1 MANDEPEAPRKTRLR
16 VYTAWHPLIVTLI
29 DGRKRPLLPKTVED
43 DPGLDVALHRIRRQR
58 ELDEFKL
65 DSRIA
70 ARQMRRDG
78 LRQMRLNDD
87 GNDTP

>member
-1 MANDEPEAPRKTRLR
+1 MSLIIIGIIFGVVA
-16 VYTAWHPLIVTLI
+16 VFGVGLIVTLI
-29 DGRKRPLLPKTVED
+29 DERKGPRLPKTVEE

-78 LRQMRLNDD
+78 LRQMRLSDD